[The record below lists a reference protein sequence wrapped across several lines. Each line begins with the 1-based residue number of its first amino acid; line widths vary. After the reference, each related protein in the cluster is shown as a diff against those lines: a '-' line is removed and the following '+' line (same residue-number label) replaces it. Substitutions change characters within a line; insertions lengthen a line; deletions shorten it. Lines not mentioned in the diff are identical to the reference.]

1 MKYFFNCLPVF
12 GVVQIFVNLPNCT
25 GWSITCNETMCC
37 ENDTT
42 DKLCC
47 QGNSCTF
54 LSRASGSGNEISE
67 LYRRKVRMDNYLK
80 LACAKI
86 QT

>member
-1 MKYFFNCLPVF
+1 MKYFFNCLAIF
-12 GVVQIFVNLPNCT
+12 GVVQILVNLPNCT
-25 GWSITCNETMCC
+25 GWSITCNE
-37 ENDTT
+37 NDTD

-54 LSRASGSGNEISE
+54 SYRASGNLTEQF
-67 LYRRKVRMDNYLK
+67 RRGLRINNYLK
-80 LACAKI
+80 SACAKI